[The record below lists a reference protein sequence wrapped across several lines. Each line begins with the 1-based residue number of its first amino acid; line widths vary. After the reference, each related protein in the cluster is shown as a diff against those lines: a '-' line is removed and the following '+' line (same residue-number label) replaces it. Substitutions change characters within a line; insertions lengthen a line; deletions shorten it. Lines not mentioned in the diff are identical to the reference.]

1 MGQTAKSNKQLLAR
15 STIQFLSKFLDM
27 KKGETTYWNG
37 RGIGIQKVSRKSVYL
52 YVAMD
57 KISGLKNSDI
67 FNGFS
72 HMIDVARNSSVT
84 VFLSTQ
90 ERDDYLNVRLE
101 RIRRIKAAVPK
112 VRKTNVTASRTVRK
126 RVPSVRKKKA
136 LGKNQ

>member
-72 HMIDVARNSSVT
+72 HMIDVARNSGVT